1 MIEAQGLPPVACDV
15 VIVDDKSTDE
25 SVKIMRRFV
34 DPSSVW
40 GGKACAECA
49 RPPPQYTIIEHKK
62 NRGAGISL
70 TRD

>member
-1 MIEAQGLPPVACDV
+1 
-15 VIVDDKSTDE
+15 
-25 SVKIMRRFV
+25 MRRFV